1 MERSVGA
8 QQEAAATEAMQAS
21 FDDFCDKGWRCPG
34 TKERKA
40 MKALAK
46 DTRVS
51 RLQGLFN
58 PPWESCGPRGAIQM
72 EGNLYKRG
80 QRGGWRRR
88 WFVIAGTELLYYEA
102 GILDPEA
109 GYQPTAGGRVGRG
122 APTKGAATTSTTM
135 DTATTNTGSAGSED
149 GGSGAATTEE
159 QKEQKGVDCLPSAA
173 DDEGGGLCRGDV
185 DIMVHVEEGGAE
197 CKKTKE
203 TKEGD
208 EGRNAEDNV
217 EGE

>member
-1 MERSVGA
+1 
-8 QQEAAATEAMQAS
+8 
-21 FDDFCDKGWRCPG
+21 
-34 TKERKA
+34 
-40 MKALAK
+40 
-46 DTRVS
+46 
-51 RLQGLFN
+51 
-58 PPWESCGPRGAIQM
+58 M

-159 QKEQKGVDCLPSAA
+159 QKEQKGVDCSPSAA